1 MAVDVHTHLLPI
13 RLAQKVRSY
22 FAAYMDASELRYT
35 LDYGQLLDSHVASGI
50 DTVWNLPYAH
60 KAGMARGLNES
71 MLEVASE
78 YGGKYGVEVVSG
90 CTVHPDDD
98 DPVGDLRV
106 AIENGAGV
114 LKLHCSVG
122 NYEPTNPALTPVLAT
137 AGELKVPVTI
147 HAGHSITGH
156 TEASELAP
164 ISKAAAAH
172 PGTTFILAHSGHH
185 SYNEAMELMRV
196 HPNLVCDLTPV
207 ISEPVP
213 ITANDANEFS
223 DRILF
228 GTDAPNTGKTAAEL
242 LSHLKSTGLSDTA
255 YEKITTL
262 NAKRLIG
269 RD

>member
-1 MAVDVHTHLLPI
+1 M
-13 RLAQKVRSY
+13 RLATKIRGY
-22 FAAYMDASELRYT
+22 FAAYMDAAELSYT
-35 LDYGQLLDSHVASGI
+35 LDYGQLLESHAASGI

-71 MLEVASE
+71 MLEVATE
-78 YGGKYGVEVVSG
+78 YGNHGVAIVSG

-98 DPVGDLRV
+98 DPAEDLRIAV
-106 AIENGAGV
+106 QNGAGV

-122 NYEPTNPALTPVLAT
+122 NYEPTNPALAPVLEA
-137 AGELKVPVTI
+137 AGELGIPVTI

-156 TEASELAP
+156 TEVSELAP
-164 ISKAAAAH
+164 ISESVANH

-207 ISEPVP
+207 IYEPVP
-213 ITANDANEFS
+213 ITAADANEFS

-242 LSHLKSTGLSDTA
+242 LEHLHATGLSDSA

-269 RD
+269 KA